1 MDVSAYAMTRPSRR
15 MVYSCHEVMTVSS
28 SHDVKHTVQQQFGR
42 AADQY
47 VTSLTHARGPDL
59 ALLVEWLHPQPDWHC
74 LDIATG
80 GGHVA
85 KTLAPSVARVVAS
98 DLTPAMLHAA
108 RRHLRDAGC
117 HNVDFVIADAEN
129 LPFLEETFDAVTC
142 RIAPHHFPNPD
153 RFVAEAARVLKPGG
167 KLLLIDNVA
176 PEDAECAAFLNTLEK
191 LRDPS
196 HVRCPSVREWEAWL
210 SGAGL
215 RVVRSRPRRKRMEFM
230 PWVRRMATS
239 DHHVAAV
246 EAFVRTAPEGVRIC
260 FDIEINEERVA
271 AITVDEWM
279 AMCERL

>member
-1 MDVSAYAMTRPSRR
+1 
-15 MVYSCHEVMTVSS
+15 MVYSCHEVMTVPSS
-28 SHDVKHTVQQQFGR
+28 NDVKHTVQQQFGR
-42 AADQY
+42 TADRY
-47 VTSLTHARGPDL
+47 VTSPTHARGPDL
-59 ALLVEWLHPQPDWHC
+59 ALLVEWLDPEPDWHC

-85 KTLAPSVARVVAS
+85 KALAPCVARVVAS
-98 DLTPAMLHAA
+98 DLTPAMLDAA

-129 LPFLEETFDAVTC
+129 LPFLEATFDAVTC

-153 RFVAEAARVLKPGG
+153 RFVEESARVLKPGG
-167 KLLLIDNVA
+167 KFLLIDNVA
-176 PEDAECAAFLNTLEK
+176 PEDAECAAFLNALEK

-196 HVRCPSVREWEAWL
+196 HVRCPSVREWEEWL

-215 RVVRSRPRRKRMEFM
+215 RLVRSRTRRKRAEFM

-239 DHHVAAV
+239 DHHAAEV
-246 EAFVRTAPEGVRIC
+246 VAFVRSAPDRVRTC
-260 FDIEINEERVA
+260 FDIEIDEGRVE

-279 AMCERL
+279 AMCERV